1 MMRLA
6 CTLPAALCLLLL
18 AGCAAVAPEPAAKRA
33 ARPPNILFVL
43 ADDLGVDS
51 TRFYPQYD
59 PRRENVSLPTLE
71 ALAAR
76 GIVFDNARATPLCSP
91 TRGMI
96 LSGRYPHANGVNYV
110 SVPFPATTV
119 SLHRHLAEHGAGQ
132 YASAAIGKWHL
143 GNNLFDKIGVPR
155 YDGMIGSGVTN
166 YFDWTETR
174 YENGVTREEK
184 VTEYATTH
192 LVNRSIEF
200 IGGVR
205 AKDPA
210 KPWFL
215 YLAFNAPHGTA
226 PNDGFQVPPKNLWNQ
241 KELASI
247 ADRPVDGKVY
257 NGDIPVYQALTQAMD
272 TEFGRLLAYLDS
284 IGERD
289 NTLIIFMGDN
299 GTPQPVQRKNIGALR
314 GAKWDILDGGVR
326 VPLLVA
332 GAGVKRHGV
341 REDALVVATDMFA
354 TVAQV
359 AGASTAGLTDSFS
372 IVPMLARARA
382 NNGRKFA
389 FTELC
394 PPSRPPGSGDM
405 YTVVSRDG
413 HKLSYNRGTWEFF
426 DLKADPTEARNLFA
440 ADKPSARQAAMKAE
454 MDALEKRPDNVKGC
468 FHPAGEVRAAASEAT
483 PQ

>member
-1 MMRLA
+1 MSGNNRGRI
-6 CTLPAALCLLLL
+6 TRSISAALGVLLL
-18 AGCAAVAPEPAAKRA
+18 ASCAAVAPGSDKPSARA
-33 ARPPNILFVL
+33 PNILFVL

-51 TRFYPQYD
+51 TRVYPQYD

-71 ALAAR
+71 GLAAR

-119 SLHRHLAEHGAGQ
+119 SLHRHLAERGASR
-132 YASAAIGKWHL
+132 YATAAIGKWHL
-143 GNNLFDKIGVPR
+143 GANLFDKIGIPR
-155 YDGMIGSGVTN
+155 YDGMIGSGVSN

-174 YENGVTREEK
+174 YANGVTREEK

-205 AKDPA
+205 ARDPA
-210 KPWFL
+210 QPWFL

-257 NGDIPVYQALTQAMD
+257 NGDIAVYQALTQAMD
-272 TEFGRLLAYLDS
+272 TELGRLLAYLDS
-284 IGERD
+284 IGQRD

-299 GTPQPVQRKNIGALR
+299 GTPQQVQRKDIGPLR
-314 GAKWDILDGGVR
+314 GAKWEILDGGVR
-326 VPLLVA
+326 VPLLVS
-332 GAGVKRHGV
+332 GAGVKRQGV

-354 TVAQV
+354 TVAQL
-359 AGASTAGLTDSFS
+359 AGAKTSGLTDSFS
-372 IVPMLARARA
+372 IVPFLARAGA
-382 NNGRKFA
+382 SNGRKFA

-394 PPSRPPGSGDM
+394 PPSRPPGSGDI
-405 YTVVSRDG
+405 YTVISRDH
-413 HKLSYNRGTWEFF
+413 HKLSYNKGKWEFF
-426 DLKADPTEARNLFA
+426 DLKADPAEMRNLYA
-440 ADKPSARQAAMKAE
+440 AEKPGARQGAMKAE
-454 MDALEKRPDNVKGC
+454 MDALAARPDNVKGC
-468 FHPAGEVRAAASEAT
+468 FHQPGEAPAAED
-483 PQ
+483 